1 MTIAASYRLTT
12 TQHQAL
18 QRVESGGLETDGRC
32 GFVSSAQSGDL
43 LRFAM
48 VEGRLLR
55 FRSRRLCRSSAPV
68 SLSAARH
75 DAGMLFTV
83 AAETS
88 ASVRLLLPSGTTGCL
103 VNGQPSEPQALSWVG
118 DSLYLQLQLGP
129 GRHSIRA
136 EG

>member
-48 VEGRLLR
+48 AEGRLLR
-55 FRSRRLCRSSAPV
+55 FRSRLLCRSSAPV

-75 DAGMLFTV
+75 DANAMCVTAVRVSYPFT
-83 AAETS
+83 
-88 ASVRLLLPSGTTGCL
+88 L
-103 VNGQPSEPQALSWVG
+103 
-118 DSLYLQLQLGP
+118 
-129 GRHSIRA
+129 HH
-136 EG
+136 